1 MHDIVGLFEIHETT
15 WYCAWLGSC
24 VIYLKNIFDPL
35 MIPFVKDEGI
45 NLMFMVT
52 TLHSIIDC
60 HFLKLQWIYD
70 SSMCF
75 DCIMF

>member
-1 MHDIVGLFEIHETT
+1 MHDIVGLFAIHETT

-24 VIYLKNIFDPL
+24 AIYLKNMFDPL

-45 NLMFMVT
+45 NLMFVVT

-60 HFLKLQWIYD
+60 HVL
-70 SSMCF
+70 
-75 DCIMF
+75 

>member
-24 VIYLKNIFDPL
+24 VIYLKNTFDPL
-35 MIPFVKDEGI
+35 MILFVKDEGI

-60 HFLKLQWIYD
+60 HFLELH
-70 SSMCF
+70 
-75 DCIMF
+75 

>member
-1 MHDIVGLFEIHETT
+1 
-15 WYCAWLGSC
+15 
-24 VIYLKNIFDPL
+24 
-35 MIPFVKDEGI
+35 VKDEGI

-60 HFLKLQWIYD
+60 HILKLQWIYD

-75 DCIMF
+75 DCIMFEAC